1 MELGLD
7 PLDIPGLW
15 VIYMAQILSLL
26 ILGFKIAQASWEDL
40 QVSLCGGSSFLL
52 GHHIPSVKAKR
63 IISTLRY
70 AEMCFTLQAMVG
82 SINYEVVTAC
92 LAWLTYNRRH
102 NSSVMGG

>member
-63 IISTLRY
+63 II
-70 AEMCFTLQAMVG
+70 F
-82 SINYEVVTAC
+82 
-92 LAWLTYNRRH
+92 
-102 NSSVMGG
+102 NSQICRNVLYFASNGWFNKL